1 MLKYKVVTFN
11 FKIGV
16 DGRYFTINSIPFV
29 VGFPGCS
36 QVINAYAVVLS
47 QRHNNARVVW
57 QEAGNEYFSGFIT
70 AGVYEGDKE
79 LFDEVAGMEG
89 LE

>member
-1 MLKYKVVTFN
+1 MPQYKVVKIK

-16 DGRYFTINSIPFV
+16 DGRYFIINTIPFV

-36 QVINAYAVVLS
+36 EVINAYAVVLS
-47 QRHNNARVVW
+47 QRHNNANVVW
-57 QEAGNEYFSGFIT
+57 QELGNEYFHGFIK
-70 AGVYEGDKE
+70 AGMYEGDEE